1 MSFRGFAHRLFR
13 RTVLWTCA
21 GFRGIF
27 YPDCFKEDRGERK
40 TMTALLHGGARA
52 ESRTNWGG
60 GAAMWRELWN
70 RYRVQTISVLGFAL
84 FAVVGA
90 TAMLLPSVRERLER
104 QGAEAQPAQV
114 QPRAPSGG
122 EPEAGRQSSQEAV
135 PQAEWYLYITGSVR
149 KPGVYKLPANS
160 RLFHLVDAAGGL
172 DGFADRVAV
181 NLAEPLTDGL
191 HVHVPRKGER
201 AAEPTPSIV
210 PVIRPNV
217 VLHASPA
224 PKRDGRININRAS
237 AAELEALRGIGP
249 TLARRIV
256 EYRQEHG
263 PFAAV
268 EDLVRVRGIGAAKL
282 KGLMEQASVNP

>member
-1 MSFRGFAHRLFR
+1 
-13 RTVLWTCA
+13 
-21 GFRGIF
+21 
-27 YPDCFKEDRGERK
+27 
-40 TMTALLHGGARA
+40 
-52 ESRTNWGG
+52 
-60 GAAMWRELWN
+60 MWRELWN
-70 RYRVQTISVLGFAL
+70 RYRVQTISVMGFVL

-90 TAMLLPSVRERLER
+90 TAMLLPSVKERLER

-114 QPRAPSGG
+114 QPRAPSAGQ
-122 EPEAGRQSSQEAV
+122 PEAERQSAQEAA

-160 RLFHLVDAAGGL
+160 RLFHLVDAAGGF

-201 AAEPTPSIV
+201 AAEAAPPIV
-210 PVIRPNV
+210 PVVRPNV
-217 VLHASPA
+217 VLHVPPA
-224 PKRDGRININRAS
+224 PRRSGRIDINRAS

-263 PFAAV
+263 PFASV

-282 KGLMEQASVNP
+282 HGLMEQASVGP